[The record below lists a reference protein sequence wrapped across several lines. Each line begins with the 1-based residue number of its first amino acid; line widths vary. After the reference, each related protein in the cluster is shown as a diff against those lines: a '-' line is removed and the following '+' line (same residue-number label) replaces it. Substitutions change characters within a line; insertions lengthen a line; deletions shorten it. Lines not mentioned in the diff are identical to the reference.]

1 MRPIKR
7 QRKYNRKNGL
17 RSTLPLRNKNQNP
30 QERKKRIISIPLEE
44 SDEELEEIE
53 ENNTSEVISMS
64 FDESR
69 INNKIN
75 SFNIHDLIKK
85 NSVMEKDSNG
95 LITYTKT
102 EYYKNNKKVI
112 TQIFLDKNH
121 KIIKKIKNVVDESDN
136 DNTYNSDDIIS
147 LRAYSNS
154 SRNNI
159 GNKSRNTSRQTNNRN
174 NNDNQLN
181 NNNNNLNNNN
191 IQQNVNHL
199 MNYVNNMFS
208 PNTPTTSGNN
218 ANNNNFPLNNIS
230 PPFPLILVIPNNSN
244 NSNNNNN
251 TNNNTK
257 LKHTHNYTHGNT
269 RNDNEQSN
277 DEDDASS
284 ESNINDK
291 TNNVKT
297 SLNDMES
304 KINDMQ
310 DSMDRLQ
317 RTSDSIGNNL
327 DRVNTVLN
335 RFIRNNNNN
344 SNNNNDNTNNSTGN
358 VRLFSRLSNIRSDS
372 DDSEDDDDY
381 ADNLGNMDSDS
392 EEINLPE
399 NKLLDISKLQNENKK
414 CVICIEEFKD
424 EDLVTNLPCVHMFH
438 TTCLKKWIKYK
449 KICPICRLHITA

>member
-1 MRPIKR
+1 MV
-7 QRKYNRKNGL
+7 
-17 RSTLPLRNKNQNP
+17 SV
-30 QERKKRIISIPLEE
+30 PLEE

-53 ENNTSEVISMS
+53 ENYNSDVISMS

-69 INNKIN
+69 IGNKIN

-95 LITYTKT
+95 FITYTKT

-121 KIIKKIKNVVDESDN
+121 KIIRKIKNVVNESDN
-136 DNTYNSDDIIS
+136 DYTSNTDEIIS
-147 LRAYSNS
+147 LRGNSNNNSNS
-154 SRNNI
+154 TRNNI
-159 GNKSRNTSRQTNNRN
+159 GNKSRNTSRQTNTRKNNSNSNTQLNSSN
-174 NNDNQLN
+174 NNILN
-181 NNNNNLNNNN
+181 NSN

-199 MNYVNNMFS
+199 MNYVNNILS
-208 PNTPTTSGNN
+208 PNTPLTSGHNTN
-218 ANNNNFPLNNIS
+218 PNNFSLNNIS
-230 PPFPLILVIPNNSN
+230 PPFPLILVVPNNSN
-244 NSNNNNN
+244 NNSNTNNNNNN
-251 TNNNTK
+251 TNISNNSK
-257 LKHTHNYTHGNT
+257 QRHTHIYTHGST
-269 RNDNEQSN
+269 RNEDEQSN
-277 DEDDASS
+277 DEDDSSS
-284 ESNINDK
+284 ESNIHNK

-327 DRVNTVLN
+327 DRVNNVLN
-335 RFIRNNNNN
+335 RFVRNNNN
-344 SNNNNDNTNNSTGN
+344 SNNNNDNSNM
-358 VRLFSRLSNIRSDS
+358 RLFSRLREDS
-372 DDSEDDDDY
+372 EDSEDDDNDD
-381 ADNLGNMDSDS
+381 DNNIMNLDSDS

-414 CVICIEEFKD
+414 CVICIEEYKD

-438 TTCLKKWIKYK
+438 TACLRKWIKYK
-449 KICPICRLHITA
+449 KICPICRSHITTD